1 MHIRDLEEV
10 SHVWGEV
17 FQAEGMVW
25 IKMQRASAHRDVLAQ
40 GQRRMQGG
48 AARGTLRKAS
58 WWVAWA

>member
-1 MHIRDLEEV
+1 M
-10 SHVWGEV
+10 SGGEV
-17 FQAEGMVW
+17 FQAEGMAW

>member
-17 FQAEGMVW
+17 FQAEGMAW

-40 GQRRMQGG
+40 GQWRMQGG